1 MLLAAYPRRYE
12 AVAALQS
19 TAAKL
24 RLWQKMS
31 TKGCTPQPRLSTV
44 ASFPLLTQRHQIQRV
59 GGKKKQARL
68 QKPRANNNKP

>member
-1 MLLAAYPRRYE
+1 MLLAAYQRRYE

-44 ASFPLLTQRHQIQRV
+44 ASFPLLTPSAILTERV
-59 GGKKKQARL
+59 GRKNK
-68 QKPRANNNKP
+68 NNFNAPLL

>member
-1 MLLAAYPRRYE
+1 MLLAAYPRHYE

-44 ASFPLLTQRHQIQRV
+44 ASFPLLTPSANPYRAR
-59 GGKKKQARL
+59 GKKKQK
-68 QKPRANNNKP
+68 QF